1 MNGREYKYYSG
12 DCKECHGYDMVHDV
26 ADNWLDTLKYV
37 NERRRN
43 SSKPPIFPSNVDL
56 YIYGTKTDFNIEE
69 YTQEY
74 IKEEMLNSQ
83 QKCDATQCEKIATRI
98 MNSSTTEWCANWFL
112 GYYCDEHFAL
122 QEAAMKE
129 ETERHTKEE
138 KISGRELAEK
148 YKMNPMPEENA
159 NTSKFVASL
168 RFRGGL

>member
-26 ADNWLDTLKYV
+26 ADNWLDTLKHV

-43 SSKPPIFPSNVDL
+43 SYKPPIFPSNVEL

-74 IKEEMLNSQ
+74 IKEEMDKYN
-83 QKCDATQCEKIATRI
+83 KK
-98 MNSSTTEWCANWFL
+98 
-112 GYYCDEHFAL
+112 
-122 QEAAMKE
+122 
-129 ETERHTKEE
+129 E

-148 YKMNPMPEENA
+148 YNMNPMPEEAA
-159 NTSKFVASL
+159 NISKFVASL
-168 RFRGGL
+168 RFRRGL